1 MHGSNT
7 EVRCTLQY
15 HWRVSQRFMSCHAA
29 TRTSPLHAIPI
40 CSIPAKPFH
49 RSDTLHVSLLNPIRH
64 SAFSN
69 APGNVIGPI
78 KRVTNV
84 TARKETVYGGNNDQS
99 VSGNETPPQR
109 RNKLN
114 VIDTIDQLHH
124 KLKDDYTVRWELDR
138 YLLALHYCY
147 DNEYNEKKTSVAPP
161 EWMVLEMSDTYHY
174 HNLPDL
180 AQTIRSTLMGVC
192 CAPWLQK
199 LFNMFLCGKRYRR
212 LVNTSHTTC
221 QLTTAVVNTLHGLLL
236 GLYPFNERRMEIR
249 KRAWIAG
256 TLREMLTD
264 NSHLSFIN
272 NHPYLIC
279 LSLAEYIINYVDDVC
294 PVEWALLG
302 VTHSSKSQCLAVF
315 ESFREISVSAAVGTS
330 EFWTKL
336 ESESQPVVSS
346 IVKFFRDASFYQHRQ
361 RTILPQATV
370 KHVQLALTNRIIQ
383 NSSSIFGQLKASIP
397 TILFRESEALE
408 EIWTSI
414 YIRSLPAHTSSKQ
427 MECLSRIGCMCYL
440 VEEEIHHF
448 SVCLACALTRRTD
461 ALNGMFRYDDAS
473 YFVFSFNNKKLL
485 TNRIETAVGGNR
497 VFRYAKFSELRS
509 SLTIND
515 FNKTAQEVMG

>member
-1 MHGSNT
+1 
-7 EVRCTLQY
+7 
-15 HWRVSQRFMSCHAA
+15 
-29 TRTSPLHAIPI
+29 
-40 CSIPAKPFH
+40 
-49 RSDTLHVSLLNPIRH
+49 
-64 SAFSN
+64 
-69 APGNVIGPI
+69 
-78 KRVTNV
+78 
-84 TARKETVYGGNNDQS
+84 VYGGNNDQS

-279 LSLAEYIINYVDDVC
+279 LSLAEYIINFVDDFC

-461 ALNGMFRYDDAS
+461 ALNGMFRYDDVYHRLVCNDCVHHEHVVNVNLLGRVLYIRDKAIILCELCLRPKYWDS
-473 YFVFSFNNKKLL
+473 VCSCMTDETSIQRTCCACQNTNIVTTKEVVDMENMEMKNMYFCYKHSLSCVLNQATVYDLKSLETEICARHQSVITNGTRSKK
-485 TNRIETAVGGNR
+485 R
-497 VFRYAKFSELRS
+497 
-509 SLTIND
+509 
-515 FNKTAQEVMG
+515 